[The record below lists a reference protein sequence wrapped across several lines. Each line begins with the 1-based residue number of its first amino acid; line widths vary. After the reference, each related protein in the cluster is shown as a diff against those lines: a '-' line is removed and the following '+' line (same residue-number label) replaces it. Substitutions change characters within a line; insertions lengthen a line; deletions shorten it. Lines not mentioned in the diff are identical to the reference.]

1 MEDSYI
7 PVIVPPDLVGYCVC
21 VTRTGVVNIDSSN
34 DIYVNSESLTGVVRN
49 QITET
54 KPKTDFNG
62 SFAARVTIV
71 VQLLG
76 DMEVGNAD
84 V

>member
-1 MEDSYI
+1 MEDNCI
-7 PVIVPPDLVGYCVC
+7 PVIAPPDIVGECVY
-21 VTRTGVVNIDSSN
+21 VIRTGVVNIDSSN
-34 DIYVNSESLTGVVRN
+34 DIYVNSESLSGAVRN
-49 QITET
+49 KIMET

-62 SFAARVTIV
+62 SFAARVMIV
-71 VQLLG
+71 VHLLG